1 MKTEDLK
8 NVGLTDE
15 QISFVM
21 AENGKDVNKA
31 KKDFDTISADRD
43 NWKNQAETAQ
53 NTLAKF
59 DGIDPEKIDSEIA
72 DWKKKAK
79 DAEEMYTAK
88 IREREFEDALKTE
101 LDNVKFSSEAA
112 KRSVMIDIK
121 AAGLKL
127 IDGKILG
134 LKDLLEQMKEKD
146 ASAFVD
152 ESEENAKNN
161 MAKFTSQVNKNQQG
175 TLTKNDILSI
185 KDATE
190 RQAAIAA
197 NINLFREG

>member
-8 NVGLTDE
+8 NVGLTEE

-43 NWKNQAETAQ
+43 NWKSQAETAQ
-53 NTLAKF
+53 NTLTKF

-88 IREREFEDALKTE
+88 IREREFEDALKAE

-134 LKDLLEQMKEKD
+134 LKDLLDQMKEKD

-152 ESEENAKNN
+152 ESEKNAKNN
-161 MAKFTSQVNKNQQG
+161 MATFTSQVNKNQQG

>member
-8 NVGLTDE
+8 NLGLTDE

-88 IREREFEDALKTE
+88 IREREFEDALKAE
-101 LDNVKFSSEAA
+101 LDKVKFSSEAA
-112 KRSVMIDIK
+112 KRSVMTDIK

-134 LKDLLEQMKEKD
+134 LKDLLDQMKEKD

-152 ESEENAKNN
+152 ESEEKVKNN
-161 MAKFTSQVNKNQQG
+161 MATFTSQVNKNQQG

>member
-1 MKTEDLK
+1 MKTDDLK
-8 NVGLTDE
+8 NVGLTEE

-31 KKDFDTISADRD
+31 KKDFDTVSADRD

-53 NTLAKF
+53 NTLTKF

-112 KRSVMIDIK
+112 KRSVMTDIK

-152 ESEENAKNN
+152 ESEETAKNN
-161 MAKFTSQVNKNQQG
+161 MAKFTSQVNKNQQV

>member
-8 NVGLTDE
+8 NLGLTDE

-31 KKDFDTISADRD
+31 KKDLDTISADRD

-88 IREREFEDALKTE
+88 IHEREFEDALKAE

-112 KRSVMIDIK
+112 KRSVMTDIK

-134 LKDLLEQMKEKD
+134 LKDLLDQMKEKD

-152 ESEENAKNN
+152 ESEEKVKNN
-161 MAKFTSQVNKNQQG
+161 MATFTSQVNKNQHG

>member
-8 NVGLTDE
+8 NLGLTEE

-31 KKDFDTISADRD
+31 KKDFDTVSADCD

-53 NTLAKF
+53 NTLTKF

-112 KRSVMIDIK
+112 KRSVMTDIK

-152 ESEENAKNN
+152 ESEETAKNN
-161 MAKFTSQVNKNQQG
+161 MAKFTSQVNKNQQV

>member
-8 NVGLTDE
+8 NLGLTEE

-31 KKDFDTISADRD
+31 KKDFDTVSADRD

-53 NTLAKF
+53 NTLTKF

-112 KRSVMIDIK
+112 KRSVMTDIK

-152 ESEENAKNN
+152 ESEETAKNN
-161 MAKFTSQVNKNQQG
+161 MAKFTSQVNKNQQV

>member
-8 NVGLTDE
+8 NLGLTEE

-31 KKDFDTISADRD
+31 KKDFDTISSDRD
-43 NWKNQAETAQ
+43 NWKNQAEAAQ

-152 ESEENAKNN
+152 ESEETAKNN

>member
-53 NTLAKF
+53 NTLTKF

-88 IREREFEDALKTE
+88 IREREFEDALKSE

-112 KRSVMIDIK
+112 KRSVMTDIK

-152 ESEENAKNN
+152 EYEETAKNN

-175 TLTKNDILSI
+175 PLTKNDILSI

>member
-8 NVGLTDE
+8 NLGLTEE

-31 KKDFDTISADRD
+31 KKDFDTVSADRD

-53 NTLAKF
+53 NTLTKF

-79 DAEEMYTAK
+79 DAEEMYTAE
-88 IREREFEDALKTE
+88 IREREFEDTLKTE

-112 KRSVMIDIK
+112 KRSVMTDIK

-146 ASAFVD
+146 APAFVN
-152 ESEENAKNN
+152 ESEETAKNN

>member
-1 MKTEDLK
+1 MKTENLK
-8 NVGLTDE
+8 NLGLTEE

-31 KKDFDTISADRD
+31 KKDFDTVSADRD

-53 NTLAKF
+53 NTLTKF

-112 KRSVMIDIK
+112 KRSVMTDIK
-121 AAGLKL
+121 AAGHKL

-152 ESEENAKNN
+152 ESEETAKNN
-161 MAKFTSQVNKNQQG
+161 MAKFTSQVNKNQQV

>member
-8 NVGLTDE
+8 NLGLAEE

-31 KKDFDTISADRD
+31 KKDFDTVSADRD

-53 NTLAKF
+53 NTLTKF

-112 KRSVMIDIK
+112 KRSVMTDIK

-152 ESEENAKNN
+152 ESEETAKNN
-161 MAKFTSQVNKNQQG
+161 MAKFTSQVNKNQQV

>member
-8 NVGLTDE
+8 NLGLTDE

-88 IREREFEDALKTE
+88 IREREFEDALKAE

-112 KRSVMIDIK
+112 KRSVMTDIK

-134 LKDLLEQMKEKD
+134 LKDLLDQMKEKD

-152 ESEENAKNN
+152 ESEEKAKNN
-161 MAKFTSQVNKNQQG
+161 MATFTSQVNKNQQG

>member
-8 NVGLTDE
+8 NLGLTDE

-31 KKDFDTISADRD
+31 KKDLDTISADRD

-72 DWKKKAK
+72 EWKKKAK

-88 IREREFEDALKTE
+88 IREREFEDALKAE

-112 KRSVMIDIK
+112 KRSVMTDIK

-127 IDGKILG
+127 VDGKILG
-134 LKDLLEQMKEKD
+134 LKDLLDQMKEKD

-152 ESEENAKNN
+152 ESEEKVKNN
-161 MAKFTSQVNKNQQG
+161 MATFTSQVNKNQQG

>member
-8 NVGLTDE
+8 NLGLTEE

-31 KKDFDTISADRD
+31 KKDFDTVSADRD

-53 NTLAKF
+53 NTLTKF

-112 KRSVMIDIK
+112 KRSVMTDIK

-152 ESEENAKNN
+152 ESEETAKNN

>member
-8 NVGLTDE
+8 NLGLTDE

-31 KKDFDTISADRD
+31 KKDLDTISADRD

-88 IREREFEDALKTE
+88 IHEREFEDALKAE

-112 KRSVMIDIK
+112 KRSVMTDIK

-134 LKDLLEQMKEKD
+134 LKDLLNQMKEKD

-152 ESEENAKNN
+152 ESEEKVKNN
-161 MAKFTSQVNKNQQG
+161 MATFTSQVNKNQHG

>member
-53 NTLAKF
+53 NTLTKF

-88 IREREFEDALKTE
+88 IREREFEDALKAE
-101 LDNVKFSSEAA
+101 LDKVKFSSEAA
-112 KRSVMIDIK
+112 KRSVMTDIK

-152 ESEENAKNN
+152 ESEETAKNN

-190 RQAAIAA
+190 RQAAIAE

>member
-1 MKTEDLK
+1 MKTENLK

-31 KKDFDTISADRD
+31 KKDFDTISSDRD
-43 NWKNQAETAQ
+43 NWKNQAEAAQ

-152 ESEENAKNN
+152 ESEETAKNN

>member
-8 NVGLTDE
+8 NLGLTEE

-31 KKDFDTISADRD
+31 KKDFDTVSADRD

-53 NTLAKF
+53 NTLTKF

-112 KRSVMIDIK
+112 KRSVITDIK

-152 ESEENAKNN
+152 ESEETAKNN
-161 MAKFTSQVNKNQQG
+161 MAKFTSQVNKNQQV